1 MGADRAISDGAGAQ
15 AILDATSK
23 RRARIEHPFADGAD
37 DRLKLVDRAASLDFV
52 IEKIRGSD
60 RQAGFQVLPRRR
72 VVEPTF
78 A

>member
-1 MGADRAISDGAGAQ
+1 MRPAS
-15 AILDATSK
+15 
-23 RRARIEHPFADGAD
+23 ADGAD